1 MSAAEDLCRELG
13 LRPPSYWPGRYYTT
27 CPRCSTRRQRVHQN
41 LKCLGI
47 TIEPDGVHA
56 GCNHCGW
63 TAGQRAHG
71 LRHHHRPARP
81 RPTPKAPS
89 PPPVVGGPEQQLGKT
104 RWLWRMAAPARGT
117 PAETYLR
124 SRGIEV
130 PPPAT
135 IRFLRPRKPGHHPAM
150 VVAFGLPIEPEPG
163 VLDIADDAV
172 RGVQLTLLRPDG
184 SGKAKAIPNKLTIGT
199 CSGVPMV
206 LAAPNDLLG
215 LAVAEGAEEALT
227 VHQLTGLGVWASGGA
242 FRLPALA
249 DTVPDHIDTVRV
261 MVDADDAGRR
271 GAHELARRLLARNF
285 HVELIAAD

>member
-1 MSAAEDLCRELG
+1 
-13 LRPPSYWPGRYYTT
+13 
-27 CPRCSTRRQRVHQN
+27 
-41 LKCLGI
+41 
-47 TIEPDGVHA
+47 
-56 GCNHCGW
+56 
-63 TAGQRAHG
+63 
-71 LRHHHRPARP
+71 
-81 RPTPKAPS
+81 
-89 PPPVVGGPEQQLGKT
+89 VVGGPEQQLGKA

-117 PAETYLR
+117 PAEAYLR
-124 SRGIEV
+124 SRGIEA

-135 IRFLRPRKPGHHPAM
+135 IRFLLPRKPRHHPAM

-184 SGKAKAIPNKLTIGT
+184 SGKAKAMPNKLTIGT

-227 VHQLTGLGVWASGGA
+227 VNQLTGLGAWAAGGA
-242 FRLPALA
+242 SRLPALA
-249 DTVPDHIDTVRV
+249 DAMPEYIDCVRV
-261 MVDADDAGRR
+261 MIDADDAGRR

-285 HVELIAAD
+285 HVEVIAVNP

>member
-1 MSAAEDLCRELG
+1 
-13 LRPPSYWPGRYYTT
+13 
-27 CPRCSTRRQRVHQN
+27 
-41 LKCLGI
+41 
-47 TIEPDGVHA
+47 
-56 GCNHCGW
+56 
-63 TAGQRAHG
+63 
-71 LRHHHRPARP
+71 
-81 RPTPKAPS
+81 
-89 PPPVVGGPEQQLGKT
+89 VVGGPEQQLGKT
-104 RWLWRMAAPARGT
+104 RWLWRMAAPACGT

-172 RGVQLTLLRPDG
+172 RGVPLTLLRPDG

-242 FRLPALA
+242 SRLPALA
-249 DTVPDHIDTVRV
+249 DTVPDYIDTVRV